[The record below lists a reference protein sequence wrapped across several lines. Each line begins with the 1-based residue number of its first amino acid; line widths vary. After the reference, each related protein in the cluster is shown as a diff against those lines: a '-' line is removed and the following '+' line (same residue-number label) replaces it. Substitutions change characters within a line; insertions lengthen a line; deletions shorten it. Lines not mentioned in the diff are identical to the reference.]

1 MKMKDTL
8 HVNGTLGSEN
18 YLVELTTTKHTIKI
32 DEPESIG
39 GGDQYPNPAQYLLS
53 ALASCT
59 AITIKMY
66 ANNKGWDT
74 GTIHV
79 DVKMKNVIVSGKSVN
94 KIVKEVQFEEN
105 LDDSQIERLLIIGA
119 KCPISKLL
127 EQPVEME
134 FAKQ

>member
-1 MKMKDTL
+1 MKDTL

-18 YLVELTTTKHTIKI
+18 YLMEIKTTNHTVMV

-39 GGDQYPNPAQYLLS
+39 GSNQYPNPAQYLLS

-66 ANNKGWDT
+66 ADNKKLNVGE
-74 GTIHV
+74 INV
-79 DVKMKNVIVSGKSVN
+79 DVKMKEVISSGKTIK
-94 KIVKEVQFEEN
+94 KIVKAVQFENPLE
-105 LDDSQIERLLIIGA
+105 DDQIERLLTIGS

-127 EQPVEME
+127 EQPIEME
-134 FAKQ
+134 FQKL

>member
-1 MKMKDTL
+1 MKDTL

-18 YLVELTTTKHTIKI
+18 YLMEIKTTNHTVMV

-39 GGDQYPNPAQYLLS
+39 GSNQYPNPAQYLLS

-66 ANNKGWDT
+66 ADNKKLNVGE
-74 GTIHV
+74 INV
-79 DVKMKNVIVSGKSVN
+79 DVKMKEVISSGKTIK
-94 KIVKEVQFEEN
+94 KIMKAVQFENPLE
-105 LDDSQIERLLIIGA
+105 DDQIERLLTIGS

-127 EQPVEME
+127 EQPIKME
-134 FAKQ
+134 FEK

>member
-1 MKMKDTL
+1 MKDTL

-18 YLVELTTTKHTIKI
+18 YLMEIKTTNHTVMV

-39 GGDQYPNPAQYLLS
+39 GSNQYPNPAQYLLS

-66 ANNKGWDT
+66 ADNKKLNVGE
-74 GTIHV
+74 INV
-79 DVKMKNVIVSGKSVN
+79 DVKMKEVISSGKTIK
-94 KIVKEVQFEEN
+94 KIVKAVQFENPLE
-105 LDDSQIERLLIIGA
+105 DDQIERLLTIGS

-127 EQPVEME
+127 EQPIKME
-134 FAKQ
+134 FEK

>member
-1 MKMKDTL
+1 MKDTL
-8 HVNGTLGSEN
+8 HANGTLGAEN
-18 YLVELTTTKHTIKI
+18 YLMEIKTTKHRVMV

-39 GGDQYPNPAQYLLS
+39 GSDQYPNPAQYVLS

-66 ANNKGWDT
+66 ADNKGWDV
-74 GTIHV
+74 GNINV
-79 DVKMKNVIVSGKSVN
+79 DVKMKEIISLGKAVK
-94 KIVKEVQFEEN
+94 KIVKAVQFEKQ
-105 LDDSQIERLLIIGA
+105 LDKSQIERLLMIGS

-134 FAKQ
+134 FEKQ

>member
-1 MKMKDTL
+1 MKDTL
-8 HVNGTLGSEN
+8 HANGTLGSEN
-18 YLVELTTTKHTIKI
+18 YLMEIKTTNHTVMV

-39 GGDQYPNPAQYLLS
+39 GSNQYPNPAQYLLS

-66 ANNKGWDT
+66 ADNKKWNVGK
-74 GTIHV
+74 INV

-94 KIVKEVQFEEN
+94 KIVKEVQFEQN

-134 FAKQ
+134 FTKQ

>member
-1 MKMKDTL
+1 MKDTL

-18 YLVELTTTKHTIKI
+18 YLMEIKTTNHTVMV

-39 GGDQYPNPAQYLLS
+39 GSNKYPNPAQYLLS

-66 ANNKGWDT
+66 ADNKKWNVGE
-74 GTIHV
+74 INV
-79 DVKMKNVIVSGKSVN
+79 DVKMKEVISSGKTIK
-94 KIVKEVQFEEN
+94 KIVKAVQFENPLE
-105 LDDSQIERLLIIGA
+105 DDQIERLLTIGS

-127 EQPVEME
+127 EQPIEME
-134 FAKQ
+134 FQKL